1 MHVVLSQARTRRRCR
16 VPVAQLPWGHIT
28 VLLDKTETIE
38 QRAWYASA
46 AVEYGWSRNVLLN
59 MMMNKSMERT
69 GAAPSNFM
77 QQLVAPDSELT
88 QRLAKDPY
96 NFEFLGLS
104 SEVAERDLESALTS
118 RLTEG
123 ALPWHNI
130 RL

>member
-1 MHVVLSQARTRRRCR
+1 
-16 VPVAQLPWGHIT
+16 
-28 VLLDKTETIE
+28 
-38 QRAWYASA
+38 
-46 AVEYGWSRNVLLN
+46 
-59 MMMNKSMERT
+59 MNKSMERT